1 MSANKIASCCN
12 RLGLFFPHRFDQDG
26 MYLITGGDDKN
37 VFVLD
42 ARPSSNFTCLGFTGE
57 ISHLYKSHS
66 FSFLVCGGHYHCPFS
81 FVSTLVS
88 ECQLSVTL
96 WFKF

>member
-1 MSANKIASCCN
+1 MLMTPG
-12 RLGLFFPHRFDQDG
+12 RVLLGGGEMECIFRCQLKKQLLAVTLWVCFFPHRFDQDG

-57 ISHLYKSHS
+57 ISHLYNSHT
-66 FSFLVCGGHYHCPFS
+66 FFFLVCGGH
-81 FVSTLVS
+81 
-88 ECQLSVTL
+88 
-96 WFKF
+96 